1 MPLLE
6 RDSKVDFLRRQVLT
20 SRNVRAHPITDFWY
34 GGLNYQIEH
43 HLFPRMPRNKLREA
57 QPIIRGFCQDHSIV
71 YHETSVIQ
79 SYREILQHLQEVGA
93 PLREAR
99 KAR

>member
-20 SRNVRAHPITDFWY
+20 SRNVVAHPITDFWY

-43 HLFPRMPRNKLREA
+43 HLFPRLPRNKLREA
-57 QPIIRGFCQDHSIV
+57 QPIIRDFCRDHCIT
-71 YHETSVIQ
+71 YHETSVLQ
-79 SYREILQHLQEVGA
+79 SYKEILQHLHEVGA